1 MTNATDL
8 AYPLFQDFK
17 DIQLDVLRSVLE
29 CREYPARRVILR
41 QGEPATHVYLIGRG
55 ALEVRHVPYDGPQM
69 SVDRLGAGDVFGWSA
84 LLGRPVYTA
93 TVAAVADCC
102 LYAITLEKLQSLCR
116 LHHDT
121 GVVLL
126 ENMARSVSKEPD
138 GRYEA
143 VLRVLANMMN
153 CDTTH

>member
-1 MTNATDL
+1 MSTTSDL
-8 AYPLFQDFK
+8 THPLFQDFE
-17 DIQLDVLRSVLE
+17 DIQLDVLRPILE
-29 CREYPARRVILR
+29 CREYPARQVILR
-41 QGEPATHVYLIGRG
+41 QGEPATHVYLIDRG
-55 ALEVRHVPYDGPQM
+55 VLEVRHLPYDGPQM

-93 TVAAVADCC
+93 TVVAIEDCC
-102 LYAITLEKLQSLCR
+102 LYGITPANLQSLCR

-126 ENMARSVSKEPD
+126 EKMARSVSNEPG

-143 VLRVLANMMN
+143 VLRVLGSMMKCETN
-153 CDTTH
+153 H